1 MLNTD
6 IKHTI
11 TDAESQTHA
20 LWMEAIISVSFPA
33 SCVFMRWDCRQ
44 HCITFIC
51 TGTEVIRSLWMLEM
65 TPGALDSFHV
75 AGAVLESVH
84 KSDQINSR
92 QGLPEVSVTNRFLI
106 WFEWEKKSW
115 IKSIWWKKKREGQP
129 ICGMCVCSVHLR
141 EYGKWFVFV
150 RIYDQLNFTFRGNF
164 MDRILFEAILES
176 I

>member
-1 MLNTD
+1 MQNH
-6 IKHTI
+6 KHMHYGWGT
-11 TDAESQTHA
+11 
-20 LWMEAIISVSFPA
+20 IISVSFPS

-106 WFEWEKKSW
+106 WFEWEKNSW
-115 IKSIWWKKKREGQP
+115 IKSVWRKKKEKASLFVV
-129 ICGMCVCSVHLR
+129 CVCVLSIWENMVNGLFSFY
-141 EYGKWFVFV
+141 YGQFHHWPK
-150 RIYDQLNFTFRGNF
+150 LNRHFYPKLIWPCG
-164 MDRILFEAILES
+164 
-176 I
+176 